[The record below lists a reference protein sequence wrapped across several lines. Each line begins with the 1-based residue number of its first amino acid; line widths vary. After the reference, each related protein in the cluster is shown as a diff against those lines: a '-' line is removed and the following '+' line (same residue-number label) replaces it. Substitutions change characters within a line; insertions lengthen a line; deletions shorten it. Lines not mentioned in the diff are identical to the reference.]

1 MAATEKSKANLKP
14 PQKGEVRNPKGKPK
28 GIKNRSTVLNEF
40 MGCKMKKVNPITG
53 KMETLTVE
61 QHLELALIK
70 QGIRG
75 NTRAQT
81 LMMEKR
87 YGKVPLDLNLAGQQG
102 NNEPIKMEMITQAEI
117 KLIADTIKKDI

>member
-1 MAATEKSKANLKP
+1 MS
-14 PQKGEVRNPKGKPK
+14 
-28 GIKNRSTVLNEF
+28 
-40 MGCKMKKVNPITG
+40 CKMKKINPITG

-70 QGIRG
+70 QGLRG